1 MITRRDVD
9 AARRLLSIVAP
20 VEIRLTRYL
29 DGTCGRVIGFRDGV
43 WIVGLDTYL
52 NPRDASI
59 TLWHEL
65 VHVHQMGKLGGIA
78 QFGEMALREAR
89 EARVVGPRARLFF
102 WKRAYRR
109 MPHAT
114 GGGAPGP
121 AGPSTLQACRQTLSS
136 NQTSQLWQLTEG
148 GRSQTDFSREPVAE

>member
-1 MITRRDVD
+1 MITRRDVE

-78 QFGEMALREAR
+78 QFGDMALREAR

-109 MPHAT
+109 MPHEREAE
-114 GGGAPGP
+114 
-121 AGPSTLQACRQTLSS
+121 RR
-136 NQTSQLWQLTEG
+136 
-148 GRSQTDFSREPVAE
+148 GRRSHRRFRLAVKR